1 MDMKQMMKVK
11 NRSASFV
18 VYRVTMD
25 NGNTLRREIQPGET
39 IKVPYEEL
47 VKLSYRPG
55 GKQLMQS
62 FLQIDA
68 AEALEDLN
76 IHAEPEYH
84 MSEAQIIDLLQNGSM
99 DAFLDCLDFA
109 PVGVMDLVKKYAVE
123 LPMNDS
129 AKRLALK
136 NKTGFDVDKALANN
150 APDADD
156 LGQVEAPT
164 ATRRVQPASTSGRR
178 TEGKYKETTPKAEET
193 ATAAATTE
201 GKYKVVS
208 MTAPAATTEE

>member
-1 MDMKQMMKVK
+1 MDMKTMMKVK

-18 VYRVTMD
+18 VYRVTLD
-25 NGNTLRREIQPGET
+25 NGSMLRREIQPGET

-62 FLQIDA
+62 FLQIEA

-76 IHAEPEYH
+76 IHTEPEYY
-84 MSEAQIIDLLQNGSM
+84 MNEAQIIDLLQNGSM

-109 PVGVMDLVKKYAVE
+109 PTGVMDLVKKYAIE
-123 LPMNDS
+123 LPLNDS
-129 AKRLALK
+129 AKRQALK

-150 APDADD
+150 APDPED

-164 ATRRVQPASTSGRR
+164 ATRRVQPATSTSGRR
-178 TEGKYKETTPKAEET
+178 TEGKYKVVSQQ
-193 ATAAATTE
+193 TTE
-201 GKYKVVS
+201 G
-208 MTAPAATTEE
+208 

>member
-1 MDMKQMMKVK
+1 MDMKKLMSVK

-18 VYRVTMD
+18 VYRAVMD
-25 NGNTLRREIQPGET
+25 NGNTIRREIQPGET

-76 IHAEPEYH
+76 IHTEPEYY
-84 MSEAQIIDLLQNGSM
+84 MSEAQIIELLQTGSL

-109 PVGVMDLVKKYAVE
+109 PVGVIDLVKKYSVE
-123 LPMNDS
+123 LPLNDS
-129 AKRLALK
+129 AKRQALK
-136 NKTGFDVDKALANN
+136 NKTGFDVDKALANM
-150 APDADD
+150 APDPED

-164 ATRRVQPASTSGRR
+164 ATRRVQPASTPGRR
-178 TEGKYKETTPKAEET
+178 TEGKYKVVSQN
-193 ATAAATTE
+193 TE
-201 GKYKVVS
+201 G
-208 MTAPAATTEE
+208 

>member
-1 MDMKQMMKVK
+1 MDMKTMMYVK

-18 VYRVTMD
+18 VYRVVLD
-25 NGNTLRREIQPGET
+25 NGVTLRREIQPGET

-68 AEALEDLN
+68 AEALADLN
-76 IHAEPEYH
+76 IHTEPEYY
-84 MSEAQIIDLLQNGSM
+84 MSEAQIIELLLHGSM

-178 TEGKYKETTPKAEET
+178 TEGQYKETTARVEET
-193 ATAAATTE
+193 AVAAPTTE
-201 GKYKVVS
+201 SRYKVVS
-208 MTAPAATTEE
+208 IATTEE